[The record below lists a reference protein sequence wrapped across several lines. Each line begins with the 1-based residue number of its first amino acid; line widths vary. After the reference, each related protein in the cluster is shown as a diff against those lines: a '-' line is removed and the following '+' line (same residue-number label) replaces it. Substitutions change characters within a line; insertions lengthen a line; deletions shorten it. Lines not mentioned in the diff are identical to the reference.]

1 MMFNARKR
9 EYVDS
14 DGPVR
19 HLDGSGLARPLNMT
33 RPMLIVTATLMV
45 IAAIIGGVF
54 LYNVLD
60 NAFNSAAK
68 SQASVQE
75 NISRPV
81 SLDLPSLPSLFPL
94 GDDAIKQ
101 TFADAGYVTYD
112 LASTEPDPSGGFD
125 LLKLPSDMDAAEAG
139 VMYLNGIDSLS
150 AVDASRL
157 LNGSWRM
164 TVRRDE
170 HTDMSVRYVD
180 FNSGSIDAAIQSAI
194 AAEGL
199 DASTFGDRGTDDS
212 GNTYQA
218 GTVDVDGSPCSWQ
231 VSAIALSA
239 VYDIE
244 GLPDTAVYVGV
255 RMTP

>member
-1 MMFNARKR
+1 MILNTRKK

-19 HLDGSGLARPLNMT
+19 YLDGSSLARPTNMT
-33 RPMLIVTATLMV
+33 RFMLIVTAALMV
-45 IAAIIGGVF
+45 IAAVIGGVF

-60 NAFNSAAK
+60 GVFNSATR
-68 SQASVQE
+68 SQMSVEE

-101 TFADAGYVTYD
+101 TFVDAGYVTYD
-112 LASTEPDPSGGFD
+112 LASTEPDPNGGFD
-125 LLKLPSDMDAAEAG
+125 LLKLPSDMDTAEAG
-139 VMYLNGIDSLS
+139 VMYLNGINNLS

-164 TVRRDE
+164 TVKRDE
-170 HTDMSVRYVD
+170 YTDMSVRYVD

-194 AAEGL
+194 TAEDL
-199 DASTFGDRGTDDS
+199 DASTFGDRGTDES

-218 GTVDVDGSPCSWQ
+218 GTIDVDGSTYSWQ
-231 VSAIALSA
+231 VSAIALSS

-255 RMTP
+255 RMTS